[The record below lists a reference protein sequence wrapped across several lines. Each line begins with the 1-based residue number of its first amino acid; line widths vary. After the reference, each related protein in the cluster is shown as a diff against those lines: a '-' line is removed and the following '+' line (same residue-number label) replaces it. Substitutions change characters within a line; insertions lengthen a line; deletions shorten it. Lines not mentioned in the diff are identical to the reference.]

1 MKVVIIAGAGEVG
14 RGIAQALIYERKNV
28 ILIDS
33 DPDALKSA
41 QSLECLLIAGDVM
54 SRETLNRAGIQNAE
68 LLIMATNSDERNILG
83 CSFAKDH
90 RNNMESVNGEMV
102 TIARVNRMLVARED
116 PSDVFHRWSQVD
128 HVANADQEIVDEL
141 TAGLISPH
149 ILHTAPMG
157 NAAYLSVSKITE
169 GSALLGQP
177 LIRSAEEIDGLPIP
191 VGIVGSGGKSSI
203 INESTVAESGDLLL
217 FAATGLHVQ
226 NRISKA
232 CGFSSEPIV
241 DHPRVIIF
249 GATSVGTDLASHYLQ
264 NESYVTVVEPD
275 LNIANDLV
283 GSDLGNQRRLDV
295 IHGEPS
301 DIELLKDIGISDHDI
316 AISTLDDDNGAIA
329 IAMRAVDEGVNRTG
343 LIVDDSTLVDTVR
356 RIGLTRAVSRR
367 EVSVSAI
374 MEHVHSYVEGKFQ
387 IIRQAKDFVA
397 MSVTLDS
404 SHSIIG
410 EQISKLESKFKGG
423 AKVVLLERNRD
434 GMGPVTFAP
443 DSEMMLEP
451 NDRLII
457 LLLRDSIQ
465 TVEAKLRS

>member
-14 RGIAQALIYERKNV
+14 RGVAQALIYERKNV

-54 SRETLNRAGIQNAE
+54 SRETLNHAGIQNAE
-68 LLIMATNSDERNILG
+68 LLIMATDSDERNILG
-83 CSFAKDH
+83 CAFAKDH
-90 RNNMESVNGEMV
+90 RQNMESVSGEMI
-102 TIARVNRMLVARED
+102 TIARVNRMMVARED
-116 PSDVFHRWSQVD
+116 SPDVFHRWSQVD
-128 HVANADQEIVDEL
+128 HVANADKEIVDEL

-157 NAAYLSVSKITE
+157 NDAYLSVSKITE
-169 GSALLGQP
+169 GSALLGGN
-177 LIRSAEEIDGLPIP
+177 LIDSAEKIDGLPIP
-191 VGIVGSGGKSSI
+191 VGIVSSGGKSTI
-203 INESTVAESGDLLL
+203 IDDSTVAESGDLLL

-226 NRISKA
+226 NRISNA
-232 CGFSSEPIV
+232 CGFTSEPMV
-241 DHPRVIIF
+241 DNPRVIIF
-249 GATSVGTDLASHYLQ
+249 GATSVGTDLASHYLD
-264 NESYVTVVEPD
+264 NESSVTVVEPD
-275 LNIANDLV
+275 LNAANDLV

-301 DIELLKDIGISDHDI
+301 DIELLKDIGMSDHDI

-329 IAMRAVDEGVNRTG
+329 IAMRAVDEGVDRTG

-367 EVSVSAI
+367 EVSISAI
-374 MEHVHSYVEGKFQ
+374 MEHVHSYVEGRFQ

-397 MSVTLDS
+397 MSVTLDLN
-404 SHSIIG
+404 HSTIG
-410 EQISKLESKFKGG
+410 QPISKLESKFKGG
-423 AKVVLLERNRD
+423 AKIVLLERNRE
-434 GMGPVTFAP
+434 GMGPVTFTP
-443 DSEMMLEP
+443 DSEMMLEA

-457 LLLRDSIQ
+457 LLLRDSI
-465 TVEAKLRS
+465 TAVEAKLRS

>member
-14 RGIAQALIYERKNV
+14 RGVAQALIYERKNV

-54 SRETLNRAGIQNAE
+54 SRETLNHAGIQNAE
-68 LLIMATNSDERNILG
+68 LLIMATDSDERNILG
-83 CSFAKDH
+83 CAFAKDH
-90 RNNMESVNGEMV
+90 RQNMESATGEMV
-102 TIARVNRMLVARED
+102 TIARVNRMSVARQDSSE
-116 PSDVFHRWSQVD
+116 VFHRWSQVD
-128 HVANADQEIVDEL
+128 HVANADKEIVDEL

-157 NAAYLSVSKITE
+157 NDAYLSVSKITE
-169 GSALLGQP
+169 GSALLGDN
-177 LIRSAEEIDGLPIP
+177 LIDAAEKIDGLPIP
-191 VGIVGSGGKSSI
+191 VGIVGSGGKSTI
-203 INESTVAESGDLLL
+203 IDESTVAESGDLLL

-226 NRISKA
+226 NRISNA
-232 CGFSSEPIV
+232 CGFTSEPMV
-241 DHPRVIIF
+241 DNPRVIIF
-249 GATSVGTDLASHYLQ
+249 GATSIGTDLASHYLE
-264 NESYVTVVEPD
+264 NESSVTVVEPD
-275 LNIANDLV
+275 LNVANDLV

-301 DIELLKDIGISDHDI
+301 DIELLKDIGMSDHDI

-329 IAMRAVDEGVNRTG
+329 IAMRAVDEGVDRTG

-367 EVSVSAI
+367 EVSISAI
-374 MEHVHSYVEGKFQ
+374 MEHVHSYVEGRFQ

-404 SHSIIG
+404 NHSTIG
-410 EQISKLESKFKGG
+410 QPISKLESKFKGG
-423 AKVVLLERNRD
+423 AKIVLLERNRD
-434 GMGPVTFAP
+434 GMGPVTFTP

-457 LLLRDSIQ
+457 LLLRDSI
-465 TVEAKLRS
+465 TAVEAKLRS

>member
-14 RGIAQALIYERKNV
+14 RGVAQALIYERKNV

-54 SRETLNRAGIQNAE
+54 SRETLNHAGIQNAE
-68 LLIMATNSDERNILG
+68 LLIMATDSDERNILG
-83 CSFAKDH
+83 CAFAKDH
-90 RNNMESVNGEMV
+90 RQNMESASGEMV
-102 TIARVNRMLVARED
+102 TIARVNRMSVARQDSSE
-116 PSDVFHRWSQVD
+116 VFHRWSQVD
-128 HVANADQEIVDEL
+128 HVANADKEIVDEL

-157 NAAYLSVSKITE
+157 NDAYLSVSKITE
-169 GSALLGQP
+169 GSALLGDN
-177 LIRSAEEIDGLPIP
+177 LIDAAEKIDGLPIP
-191 VGIVGSGGKSSI
+191 VGIVGSGGKSTI
-203 INESTVAESGDLLL
+203 IDESTVAESGDLLL

-226 NRISKA
+226 NRISNA
-232 CGFSSEPIV
+232 CGFTSEPMV
-241 DHPRVIIF
+241 NNPRVIIF
-249 GATSVGTDLASHYLQ
+249 GATSIGTDLASHYLE
-264 NESYVTVVEPD
+264 NESSVTVVEPD
-275 LNIANDLV
+275 LNVANDLV

-301 DIELLKDIGISDHDI
+301 DIELLKDIGMSDHDI

-329 IAMRAVDEGVNRTG
+329 IAMRAVDEGVDRTG

-367 EVSVSAI
+367 EVSISAI
-374 MEHVHSYVEGKFQ
+374 MEHVHSYVEGRFQ

-404 SHSIIG
+404 NHSTIG
-410 EQISKLESKFKGG
+410 QPISKLESKFKGG
-423 AKVVLLERNRD
+423 AKIVLLERNRD
-434 GMGPVTFAP
+434 GMGPVTFTP

-457 LLLRDSIQ
+457 LLLRDSI
-465 TVEAKLRS
+465 TAVEAKLRS

>member
-14 RGIAQALIYERKNV
+14 RGVAQALIYERKNV

-33 DPDALKSA
+33 DPDALKAA

-54 SRETLNRAGIQNAE
+54 SRETLNHAGIQNAE
-68 LLIMATNSDERNILG
+68 LLIMATDSDERNILG

-90 RNNMESVNGEMV
+90 RNNMDSVSGEMV
-102 TIARVNRMLVARED
+102 TIARVNRMTVARED
-116 PSDVFHRWSQVD
+116 SSKVFHRWSQVD
-128 HVANADQEIVDEL
+128 HVANADKEIVDEL

-157 NAAYLSVSKITE
+157 NDAYLSVSKITE
-169 GSALLGQP
+169 GSLLLGKP
-177 LIRSAEEIDGLPIP
+177 LIDAADEIDGLPIP
-191 VGIVGSGGKSSI
+191 VGIVGAGGKSSI
-203 INESTVAESGDLLL
+203 VDESTIAESGDLLL

-226 NRISKA
+226 NRISNA
-232 CGFSSEPIV
+232 CGFTSQPLV
-241 DHPRVIIF
+241 DQPRVIIF
-249 GATSVGTDLASHYLQ
+249 GATSIGTDLAGHYLSS
-264 NESYVTVVEPD
+264 ESYVTVVEPD
-275 LNIANDLV
+275 LNVANDLV

-295 IHGEPS
+295 IHGEPG
-301 DIELLKDIGISDHDI
+301 DVELLKDIGMSDHDI

-387 IIRQAKDFVA
+387 IIRQAKEFVA
-397 MSVTLDS
+397 MSVSLDHN
-404 SHSIIG
+404 HSVVG
-410 EQISKLESKFKGG
+410 QQITKLESKFKGR

-434 GMGPVTFAP
+434 GMGPVTFTP
-443 DSEMMLEP
+443 DSEMVLEP

-465 TVEAKLRS
+465 AVEAKLRS

>member
-14 RGIAQALIYERKNV
+14 RGVAQALIYERKNV

-54 SRETLNRAGIQNAE
+54 SRETLNHAGIQNAE

-157 NAAYLSVSKITE
+157 NDAYLSVSKITE

-232 CGFSSEPIV
+232 CGFSSEPMV

-249 GATSVGTDLASHYLQ
+249 GATSVGTDLASHYLK

-275 LNIANDLV
+275 LNVANDLV

-301 DIELLKDIGISDHDI
+301 DVELLKDIGISDHDI

-397 MSVTLDS
+397 MSVTLDPN
-404 SHSIIG
+404 HNIIG
-410 EQISKLESKFKGG
+410 QPISKLESKFKGG

-443 DSEMMLEP
+443 DSEMMLEA

-465 TVEAKLRS
+465 TVEAKLRL

>member
-14 RGIAQALIYERKNV
+14 RGVAQALIYERKNV

-54 SRETLNRAGIQNAE
+54 SRETLNHAGIQNAE
-68 LLIMATNSDERNILG
+68 LLIMATDSDERNILG
-83 CSFAKDH
+83 CAFAKDH
-90 RNNMESVNGEMV
+90 RQNMESVSGEMI
-102 TIARVNRMLVARED
+102 TIARVNRMMVARED
-116 PSDVFHRWSQVD
+116 SPDVFHRWSQVD
-128 HVANADQEIVDEL
+128 HVANADKEIVDEL

-157 NAAYLSVSKITE
+157 NDAYLSVSKITE
-169 GSALLGQP
+169 GSALLGGN
-177 LIRSAEEIDGLPIP
+177 LIDSAEKIDGLPIP
-191 VGIVGSGGKSSI
+191 VGIVSSGGKSTI
-203 INESTVAESGDLLL
+203 IDDSTVAESGDLLL

-226 NRISKA
+226 NRISNA
-232 CGFSSEPIV
+232 CGFTSEPMV
-241 DHPRVIIF
+241 DNPRVIIF
-249 GATSVGTDLASHYLQ
+249 GATSVGTDLASHYLD
-264 NESYVTVVEPD
+264 NESSVTVVEPD
-275 LNIANDLV
+275 LNAANDLV

-301 DIELLKDIGISDHDI
+301 DIELLKDIGMSDHDI

-329 IAMRAVDEGVNRTG
+329 IAMRAVDEGVDRTG

-367 EVSVSAI
+367 EVSISAI
-374 MEHVHSYVEGKFQ
+374 MEHVHSYVEGRFQ

-397 MSVTLDS
+397 MSVTLDLN
-404 SHSIIG
+404 HSTIG
-410 EQISKLESKFKGG
+410 QPISKLESKFKGG
-423 AKVVLLERNRD
+423 AKIVLLERNRD
-434 GMGPVTFAP
+434 GMGPVTFTP
-443 DSEMMLEP
+443 DSEMMLEA

-457 LLLRDSIQ
+457 LLLRDSI
-465 TVEAKLRS
+465 TAVEAKLRS

>member
-14 RGIAQALIYERKNV
+14 RGVAQALIYERKNV

-54 SRETLNRAGIQNAE
+54 SRETLNHAGIQNAE
-68 LLIMATNSDERNILG
+68 LLIRATDSDERNILG
-83 CSFAKDH
+83 CAFAKDH
-90 RNNMESVNGEMV
+90 RQNMESASGEMV
-102 TIARVNRMLVARED
+102 TIARVNRMSVARQDSSE
-116 PSDVFHRWSQVD
+116 VFHRWSQVD
-128 HVANADQEIVDEL
+128 HVANADKEIVDEL

-157 NAAYLSVSKITE
+157 NDAYLSVSKITE
-169 GSALLGQP
+169 GSALLGDN
-177 LIRSAEEIDGLPIP
+177 LIDAAEKIDGLPIP
-191 VGIVGSGGKSSI
+191 VGIVGSGGKSTI
-203 INESTVAESGDLLL
+203 IDESTVAESGDLLL

-226 NRISKA
+226 NRISNA
-232 CGFSSEPIV
+232 CGFTSEPMV
-241 DHPRVIIF
+241 DNPRVIIF
-249 GATSVGTDLASHYLQ
+249 GATSIGTDLASHYLE
-264 NESYVTVVEPD
+264 NESSVTVVEPD
-275 LNIANDLV
+275 LNVANDLV

-301 DIELLKDIGISDHDI
+301 DIELLKDIGMSDHDI

-329 IAMRAVDEGVNRTG
+329 IAMRAVDEGVDRTG

-356 RIGLTRAVSRR
+356 RIGLTRAVSRP
-367 EVSVSAI
+367 EVSLSAK
-374 MEHVHSYVEGKFQ
+374 MEHVHSYLVGRFQ

-404 SHSIIG
+404 NHSTIG
-410 EQISKLESKFKGG
+410 QPISKLESKFKGG
-423 AKVVLLERNRD
+423 AKIVLLERNRD
-434 GMGPVTFAP
+434 GMGPVTFTP

-457 LLLRDSIQ
+457 LLLRDSI
-465 TVEAKLRS
+465 TAVEAKLRS

>member
-14 RGIAQALIYERKNV
+14 RGVAQALIYERKNV
-28 ILIDS
+28 ILIDT

-54 SRETLNRAGIQNAE
+54 SRDTLNRAGIQNAE
-68 LLIMATNSDERNILG
+68 LLIMATDSDERNILG
-83 CSFAKDH
+83 CSFAKDF
-90 RNNMESVNGEMV
+90 RNQLENASGEMV

-116 PSDVFHRWSQVD
+116 SPEEFHRWSRVD
-128 HVANADQEIVDEL
+128 HAANADKEIVAEL

-157 NAAYLSVSKITE
+157 NGAFLSVSKVTE
-169 GSALLGQP
+169 GSPLLGQP
-177 LIRSAEEIDGLPIP
+177 LIQAADAIDGLPIP
-191 VGIVGSGGKSSI
+191 VGIVGSGGKSAI
-203 INESTVAESGDLLL
+203 VNESTVAVSGDLLL
-217 FAATGLHVQ
+217 FAAIGIHVQ
-226 NRISKA
+226 TRISTA
-232 CGFSSEPIV
+232 CGFTSEPMV
-241 DHPRVIIF
+241 DQPRVIIF
-249 GATSVGTDLASHYLQ
+249 GATSVGTDLAEHYLN

-275 LNIANDLV
+275 LNVANDLV
-283 GSDLGNQRRLDV
+283 GSSLGNHRRLDV

-301 DIELLKDIGISDHDI
+301 DVELLKDIGMADHDI

-367 EVSVSAI
+367 EVSISAV
-374 MEHVHSYVEGKFQ
+374 MEHVHSYVEGRYQ

-397 MSVTLDS
+397 MSVTLDDE
-404 SHSIIG
+404 HSILG
-410 EQISKLESKFKGG
+410 ERISKLESKFKGG
-423 AKVVLLERNRD
+423 AKVVLLERNRE
-434 GMGPVTFAP
+434 GIEPVTFTP
-443 DSEMMLEP
+443 ESDMILEP

-457 LLLRDSIQ
+457 LLLHDSIQ
-465 TVEAKLRS
+465 AVEAKLRS

>member
-14 RGIAQALIYERKNV
+14 RGVAQALIYERKNV

-54 SRETLNRAGIQNAE
+54 SRETLNHAGIQNAE
-68 LLIMATNSDERNILG
+68 LLIMATDSDERNILG
-83 CSFAKDH
+83 CAFAKDH
-90 RNNMESVNGEMV
+90 RQNMESASGEMV
-102 TIARVNRMLVARED
+102 TIARVNRMSVARQDSSE
-116 PSDVFHRWSQVD
+116 VFHRWSQVD
-128 HVANADQEIVDEL
+128 HVANADKEIVDEL

-157 NAAYLSVSKITE
+157 NDAYLSVSKITE
-169 GSALLGQP
+169 GSALLGDN
-177 LIRSAEEIDGLPIP
+177 LIDAAEKIDGLPIP
-191 VGIVGSGGKSSI
+191 VGIVGSGGKSTI
-203 INESTVAESGDLLL
+203 IDESTVAESGDLLL

-226 NRISKA
+226 NRISNA
-232 CGFSSEPIV
+232 CGFTSEPMV
-241 DHPRVIIF
+241 DNPRVIIF
-249 GATSVGTDLASHYLQ
+249 GATSIGTDLASHYLE
-264 NESYVTVVEPD
+264 NESSVTVVEPD
-275 LNIANDLV
+275 LNVANDLV

-301 DIELLKDIGISDHDI
+301 DIELLKDIGMSDHDI

-329 IAMRAVDEGVNRTG
+329 IAMRAVDEGVDRTG

-367 EVSVSAI
+367 EVSISAI
-374 MEHVHSYVEGKFQ
+374 MEHVHSYVEGRFQ

-404 SHSIIG
+404 NHSTIG
-410 EQISKLESKFKGG
+410 QPISKLESKFKGG
-423 AKVVLLERNRD
+423 AKIVLLERNRD
-434 GMGPVTFAP
+434 GMGPVTFTP

-457 LLLRDSIQ
+457 LLLRDSI
-465 TVEAKLRS
+465 TAVEAKLRS

>member
-14 RGIAQALIYERKNV
+14 RGVAQALIYERKNV

-54 SRETLNRAGIQNAE
+54 SRETLNHAGIQNAE
-68 LLIMATNSDERNILG
+68 LLIMATDSDERNILG
-83 CSFAKDH
+83 CAFAKDH
-90 RNNMESVNGEMV
+90 RQNMESASGEMV
-102 TIARVNRMLVARED
+102 TIARVNRMSVARQDSSE
-116 PSDVFHRWSQVD
+116 VFHRWSQVD
-128 HVANADQEIVDEL
+128 HVANADKEIVDEL

-157 NAAYLSVSKITE
+157 NDAYLSVSKITE
-169 GSALLGQP
+169 GSALLGDN
-177 LIRSAEEIDGLPIP
+177 LINAAEKIDGLPIP
-191 VGIVGSGGKSSI
+191 VGIVGSGGKSTI
-203 INESTVAESGDLLL
+203 IDESTVAESGDLLL

-226 NRISKA
+226 NRISNA
-232 CGFSSEPIV
+232 CGFTSEPMV

-249 GATSVGTDLASHYLQ
+249 GATSIGTDLASHYLE
-264 NESYVTVVEPD
+264 NESSVTVVEPD
-275 LNIANDLV
+275 LNVANDLV

-301 DIELLKDIGISDHDI
+301 DIELLKDIGMSDHDI

-329 IAMRAVDEGVNRTG
+329 IAMRAVDEGVDRTG

-367 EVSVSAI
+367 EVSISAI
-374 MEHVHSYVEGKFQ
+374 MEHVHSYVEGRFQ

-404 SHSIIG
+404 NHSTIG
-410 EQISKLESKFKGG
+410 QPISKLESKFKGG
-423 AKVVLLERNRD
+423 AKIVLLERNRD
-434 GMGPVTFAP
+434 GMGPVTFTP

-457 LLLRDSIQ
+457 LLLRDSI
-465 TVEAKLRS
+465 TAVEAKLRS